1 MRLVELIALPGALIG
16 AFFTLITAL
25 EQRLIKRIKSISAHS
40 ENESKELSKLR
51 PITKWRLSQLQK
63 SKVIVKADNGE
74 YNFDEK
80 AYKNLNKKRVIAV
93 VIFLIVLISLIVI
106 IHKQVEI
113 NGRRKNRKRTDKS
126 GYYILLVNY

>member
-1 MRLVELIALPGALIG
+1 MRLVELLALLGALVG
-16 AFFTLITAL
+16 AFFTIITAL
-25 EQRLIKRIKSISAHS
+25 EQSLIKRIKSISAHS
-40 ENESKELSKLR
+40 DNESKELSKLR

-106 IHKQVEI
+106 IHKQVI
-113 NGRRKNRKRTDKS
+113 
-126 GYYILLVNY
+126 